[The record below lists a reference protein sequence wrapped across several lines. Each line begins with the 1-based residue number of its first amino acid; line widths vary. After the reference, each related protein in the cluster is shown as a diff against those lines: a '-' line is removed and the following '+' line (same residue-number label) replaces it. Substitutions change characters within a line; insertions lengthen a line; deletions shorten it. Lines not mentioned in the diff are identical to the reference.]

1 MPVEIFG
8 IPMEYLIFG
17 LTLLGIAL
25 LHSHSFQVAMTGFVA
40 VSLFKIL
47 VVGFKTGSGI
57 EGFLLHMGHEWVTLA
72 NLFALILGF
81 SILARHFEKSHV
93 PTVLPRWL
101 PGDWKGGFVLLVLI
115 FFISS
120 FLDNIAA
127 ALIGGA
133 MAHQLFRARVHIAY
147 IAAIVAASNGGGAWS
162 VVGDTTTTMMWIQGV
177 NPADVLRCFGPA
189 LLALFIFGIPAARTQ
204 HAYSPMIHH
213 THEHTH
219 VDWGRVGIVFFIL
232 LLAIATNVIVNQHF
246 AADSGS
252 FPFIGAAVWVA
263 ILLTAKTRRHDW
275 EVVPENFK
283 GTCFLLALV
292 AMASMMPIETLPAPS
307 WQSAMSLG
315 YVSAVFDN
323 IPLTAL
329 ALKQGGYDWG
339 FLAYAVGFG
348 GSMLWFGSSAGVALS
363 NMYPEAKSVGQWL
376 RHGWPIAAAYTI
388 SYFVMVLT
396 IGWNPV

>member
-1 MPVEIFG
+1 MSYDLFG
-8 IPMEYLIFG
+8 IPLEYIFFAV
-17 LTLLGIAL
+17 TLLGIAL
-25 LHSHSFQVAMTGFVA
+25 LHSHSFQVAMIGLFSVSLYKVLVTGFAEGVGVGGLA
-40 VSLFKIL
+40 VHL
-47 VVGFKTGSGI
+47 GR
-57 EGFLLHMGHEWVTLA
+57 EWVTLV
-72 NLFALILGF
+72 NLLALILGF

-93 PTVLPRWL
+93 PVIMPRWL
-101 PGDWKGGFVLLVLI
+101 PSDWKGGFILLVLI
-115 FFISS
+115 FFMSS

-177 NPADVLRCFGPA
+177 NPSEVLRCFAPS
-189 LLALFIFGIPAARTQ
+189 LLGLFIFGIPAARTQ
-204 HAYSPMIHH
+204 HGYSPMIPHAHQH
-213 THEHTH
+213 TQ
-219 VDWGRVGIVFFIL
+219 VDWARVGIVFFIL
-232 LLAIATNVIVNQHF
+232 LLAIGTNVVINHDF

-252 FPFIGAAVWVA
+252 FPFIGSAVWVA
-263 ILLTAKTRRHDW
+263 ILLTAKVRRHDW

-292 AMASMMPIETLPAPS
+292 AMASMMPIESLPSPS
-307 WQSAMSLG
+307 WASAMSLG
-315 YVSAVFDN
+315 FVSAVFDN

-363 NMYPEAKSVGQWL
+363 NMYPEAKSVGLWV
-376 RHGWPIAAAYTI
+376 RHGWPIVLAYI
-388 SYFVMVLT
+388 SSYLAMVAM
-396 IGWNPV
+396 IGWSPV